1 MTNHTRHYLKIYKHR
16 AHVWVTAAIVALP
29 FLFMLLSAGLSWQEK
44 IDFLED
50 LGTSTVRLIAA
61 FAVSVAIAA
70 LLGITLSRGKVGNF
84 FLPVFDVLQS
94 FPTFAMLPLALR
106 WFGASEATILYFLIL
121 TMMWP
126 ILFAIISSQKLIKA
140 EWEEAAT
147 IFGANGW
154 KRLVYFALPI
164 AYPGLITGAI
174 VGLGEGW
181 EAVVGGEIIVH
192 MGGPGLGRF
201 FDGSNATGMHVFYGV
216 TALLLFIFV
225 MNKFIWLPLLERS
238 HKIMT
243 E

>member
-1 MTNHTRHYLKIYKHR
+1 MNTRHYVKLYKR
-16 AHVWVTAAIVALP
+16 KLHVWVTFGILLLP
-29 FLFMLLSAGLSWQEK
+29 FLFMLLSTNLPWNEK
-44 IDFLED
+44 VDFLQD
-50 LGTSTVRLIAA
+50 LGVSTVRLIVA
-61 FAVSVAIAA
+61 FVASVIIASI
-70 LLGITLSRGKVGNF
+70 LGITLSRGKLGNF

-106 WFGASEATILYFLIL
+106 WFGASETTILFFLIL
-121 TMMWP
+121 TMVWP
-126 ILFAIISSQKLIKA
+126 ILFAIISSQKLIKT
-140 EWEEAAT
+140 EWDEAAT
-147 IFGANGW
+147 VFGASGW

-164 AYPGLITGAI
+164 SYPGLITGAI

-192 MGGPGLGRF
+192 MQGAGLGQF
-201 FDGSNATGMHVFYGV
+201 FDGSNATGSHVFYGV

-238 HKIMT
+238 HKVMT